1 MRFASVPGYSQSFP
15 VTYGNLYGD
24 GSMTTAGFS
33 DPFNMQR
40 VEKHQNCPHVV
51 AYNGIEEPRF
61 QLNNPAYYREVIR
74 SHADPVPPVAL
85 GKNSPQNDLYGVYKT
100 RAA

>member
-1 MRFASVPGYSQSFP
+1 MRFAAVPGYYPSFP

-33 DPFNMQR
+33 DPFNMNR
-40 VEKHQNCPHVV
+40 AEKHRNCPHVV
-51 AYNGIEEPRF
+51 AYNGVEEPRF

-74 SHADPVPPVAL
+74 SHSDTVPPVEL
-85 GKNSPQNDLYGVYKT
+85 SRNPLQNDLYGVYQT
-100 RAA
+100 GR

>member
-1 MRFASVPGYSQSFP
+1 MRFAAVPGYDPSFP

-33 DPFNMQR
+33 DPFHMNR
-40 VEKHQNCPHVV
+40 TEKHIQCPHVV

-74 SHADPVPPVAL
+74 SHSDSVPPVAL
-85 GKNSPQNDLYGVYKT
+85 SRNPLQNTLNGVYQT
-100 RAA
+100 RTA

>member
-1 MRFASVPGYSQSFP
+1 MMRFAAVPGYYPSFP

-24 GSMTTAGFS
+24 GSMTTSGFS
-33 DPFNMQR
+33 DPFNMKR
-40 VEKHQNCPHVV
+40 TEEHVTCPHVI

-85 GKNSPQNDLYGVYKT
+85 SRNPQQNNLNGVYK
-100 RAA
+100 A

>member
-1 MRFASVPGYSQSFP
+1 MRFAAVPGYYPSFP

-33 DPFNMQR
+33 DPFNMKR
-40 VEKHQNCPHVV
+40 SEKHQTCPHVV

-74 SHADPVPPVAL
+74 SHADPVPPVEL
-85 GKNSPQNDLYGVYKT
+85 SRNPVQSDFYGSYRT
-100 RAA
+100 AQW

>member
-1 MRFASVPGYSQSFP
+1 MRFAAVPGYYPSFP

-40 VEKHQNCPHVV
+40 AEKHQTCPHVV

-74 SHADPVPPVAL
+74 SHADPVPPVEL
-85 GKNSPQNDLYGVYKT
+85 SRNPVQSDFYGVYKT
-100 RAA
+100 